1 MRTILQNGKV
11 FTECGLRAMDIA
23 ICGDRLIVPFHKK
36 DIDHKKDKVFD
47 FENKLILPG
56 FVDVHVHFREPGF
69 LYKESIKTGSMSA
82 AAGGFTTVFTMP
94 NVNPPPSD
102 YVSLKK
108 QLNIIE
114 RDALVNVIPFG
125 SITANQSGR
134 GDLSKM
140 EELSPYIAGFSDDGV
155 GVQDETLMEQA
166 MCEAQRL
173 GKVISAHCE
182 DELLNNAP
190 YIGTSAL
197 SESEQAKRDI
207 LLAKKTGCKYH
218 ICHVSSKET
227 VDAVRAAKSDGVD
240 ISCETAPHYIA
251 FSDEKIK
258 REGRFK
264 MNPPIRTEIDRQ
276 ALIEGIVDGT
286 IDMIATD
293 HAPHNIAEK
302 TKNFQDSSFGV
313 VGLETAFPAIYTY
326 LVAEGIIS
334 FERLVELMSIA
345 PRKRFNLGGAFIENG
360 ATADI
365 TIVDLADEWT
375 VDSKAFK
382 TKGRATPF
390 EGLKLKGKVYAT
402 FVKGEI
408 VYFDGE
414 IVK

>member
-1 MRTILQNGKV
+1 MRTILQNGNV
-11 FTECGLRAMDIA
+11 FTECGLLAMDIA
-23 ICGDRLIVPFHKK
+23 ICGDRLIAPFHQK
-36 DIDHKKDKVFD
+36 DINHQKDKI
-47 FENKLILPG
+47 FELKNKLILPG

-82 AAGGFTTVFTMP
+82 VTGGFTTVFTMP

-102 YVSLKK
+102 YSSLKK
-108 QLNIIE
+108 QLDIIE

-140 EELSPYIAGFSDDGV
+140 EEISPHVAGFSDDGV
-155 GVQDETLMEQA
+155 GVQDEELMEKA
-166 MCEAQRL
+166 MREAQRL

-182 DELLNNAP
+182 DEMLNDTP

-197 SESEQAKRDI
+197 SESGQAKRDI
-207 LLAKKTGCKYH
+207 LLVKKTGCKYH

-227 VDAVRAAKSDGVD
+227 VDAIREAKSEGID
-240 ISCETAPHYIA
+240 ISCETAPHYIV
-251 FSDEKIK
+251 FSEENIR

-264 MNPPIRTEIDRQ
+264 MNPPIRTELDRQ
-276 ALIEGIVDGT
+276 AIIEGIADGT

-293 HAPHNIAEK
+293 HAPHSFAEK
-302 TKNFQDSSFGV
+302 TKGFEESAFGV
-313 VGLETAFPAIYTY
+313 VGLETAFSAIYTY

-334 FERLVELMSIA
+334 LDRLVELMSIA
-345 PRKRFNLGGAFIENG
+345 PRKRFNLGGEYIENG
-360 ATADI
+360 TTADI
-365 TIVDLADEWT
+365 TVVDLTEEWT
-375 VDSKAFK
+375 VDSAAFK

-390 EGLKLKGKVYAT
+390 EGFKLKGKPYAT
-402 FVKGEI
+402 FVKGEL

-414 IVK
+414 IAR